1 VDGPL
6 NEDQRASLGWVQR
19 GGRDLLG
26 LINEILDLSKI
37 EAGRLTIDAQPF
49 DPKELVESVV
59 AQHRSLAAQKGIGFS
74 WQDAGAPAEVVL
86 DRQRVRQILVNL
98 FGNALKFTR
107 AGEVHV
113 EAGGAE
119 ETAFKVAVR
128 DTGPGIAPD
137 QHEAIFEEFRQA
149 EGDEGG
155 TGLGLAISRRLAR
168 AMGGDVTLESE
179 PGRGSTF
186 LLTLPLDCRVAP
198 AAVATAEPG
207 EARDGERVLLSVDDD
222 PSVAPLLEKML
233 AGHGYRVVASPNS
246 SAVSDARRLQPA
258 LILLDI
264 LMPGR
269 DGRDILRELK
279 SDPDTRAIPVIVLT
293 VVDAA
298 DAPELADG
306 HLGKPV
312 VKDRLL
318 RLLEEHG
325 ATPSARL

>member
-1 VDGPL
+1 
-6 NEDQRASLGWVQR
+6 
-19 GGRDLLG
+19 
-26 LINEILDLSKI
+26 
-37 EAGRLTIDAQPF
+37 
-49 DPKELVESVV
+49 
-59 AQHRSLAAQKGIGFS
+59 
-74 WQDAGAPAEVVL
+74 VL

-119 ETAFKVAVR
+119 QSAFKVAVR

-149 EGDEGG
+149 EGDQSG

-168 AMGGDVTLESE
+168 AMGGDVTVESE

-186 LLTLPLDCRVAP
+186 LLTLPLDCRVGP
-198 AAVATAEPG
+198 AAAATAEPAA
-207 EARDGERVLLSVDDD
+207 ARHGARVLLSVDDD
-222 PSVAPLLEKML
+222 PSVAPLLEKMV
-233 AGHGYRVVASPNS
+233 AEHGYRVVASSSS

-269 DGRDILRELK
+269 DGRDVLRELK
-279 SDPDTRAIPVIVLT
+279 SDPETRAIPVIVLT

-306 HLGKPV
+306 HLAKPV

-318 RLLEEHG
+318 RLLDEHA
-325 ATPSARL
+325 ATPPARL